1 VQQWKYDSSGTG
13 AQVWPPQRADGL
25 WKIPMQGIPF
35 PGHSFEV
42 ISMDYNMHPV
52 WKAQARD
59 CFLAEFRRAYH
70 GNRAR

>member
-1 VQQWKYDSSGTG
+1 
-13 AQVWPPQRADGL
+13 
-25 WKIPMQGIPF
+25 MQGIPF

-42 ISMDYNMHPV
+42 ISMDYNTMYNQSRVTQGDPAMHPV

-59 CFLAEFRRAYH
+59 CFLAGFRRAYH